1 MSSSLTVSPG
11 AVVCNESKLLGEVS
25 IGARTVVHPKA
36 TIIAEAGPIII
47 GENNLIEEQAVIVNA
62 RNPDSQIND
71 GVVSVMIIGN
81 NNVFEVGCRSSALK
95 IGDNNVLESK
105 CFVGRSVVLSN
116 GCIVGAGCRVT
127 AEETVEENTVIYGSG
142 NDRRRQMDRPA
153 PQTLQIDFLSK
164 VLPNYHHLKK
174 PSKK

>member
-36 TIIAEAGPIII
+36 TIIAETGPI
-47 GENNLIEEQAVIVNA
+47 IEEQAVIINA
-62 RNPDSQIND
+62 RNPDATSD
-71 GVVSVMIIGN
+71 TGVVSVMIIGN

-116 GCIVGAGCRVT
+116 GCIVGAGCRY
-127 AEETVEENTVIYGSG
+127 VEPYLV
-142 NDRRRQMDRPA
+142 
-153 PQTLQIDFLSK
+153 
-164 VLPNYHHLKK
+164 
-174 PSKK
+174 